1 MTANYK
7 YKCKLLL
14 GTAFMLS
21 VATLAHAEIFKWK
34 DAQGVTHYGDT
45 MPPQAAGRATTE
57 MSKRGMVIKQTPAA
71 LTPEQRLTDEAEQA
85 RAAKEKQIRIEQ
97 KRHDAALLN
106 TYTTPAEIDLARD
119 RNLEQSKLVI
129 DGTNSRLAPLQAK
142 QAKLVQQADGK
153 VPAKGPLAAEYAENA
168 KHIDDL
174 ETILAQ
180 KNKEMADIRSRFEA
194 DKARFIELTGQK

>member
-1 MTANYK
+1 MTDNYK
-7 YKCKLLL
+7 YKLLL
-14 GTAFMLS
+14 GAIFTLNAATA
-21 VATLAHAEIFKWK
+21 AHAEIFKWK

-57 MSKRGMVIKQTPAA
+57 ISKRGMVIKQTPAA
-71 LTPEQRLTDEAEQA
+71 LTPEQRLSNEAQQA
-85 RAAKEKQIRIEQ
+85 QAAKEKQLQTEQ

-129 DGTNSRLAPLQAK
+129 DGTNSRIAPLQAK
-142 QAKLVQQADGK
+142 QAKLIQQSGGRIP
-153 VPAKGPLAAEYAENA
+153 VKGPLAAEYASNE
-168 KHIDDL
+168 KRIDDL
-174 ETILAQ
+174 KAILAQ

-194 DKARFIELTGQK
+194 DKARFIQLTGKTAN